1 MNFILQNNQIER
13 KQTRSNND
21 NSTSSSNNKI
31 LSEILDST
39 NSEINNSIF
48 NKVNNRFN
56 ENKLKIIPVESF
68 EIKFSYNNINILSK
82 GQMVKNIK
90 YKNFIENLIGNYLC
104 NYNSE
109 DIFNKIISIFSQ
121 KEKNFYNKKDI
132 LIYSDIE
139 KETNNDKISEVKL
152 PLVNKE
158 NNQKFEK
165 SKNISKNNFK
175 YNNLNTLETT
185 ENLKNTINE
194 EKLFTKTKQYSN
206 YLEKEFKNF
215 GKLNFENFK
224 FQNKDDIIN
233 KMDLDSNINKGLE
246 GKLLYKSKKSK
257 NLNKDKNNDMKGGG
271 FENYLNKIDGVNKS
285 NYSKNGKISLF
296 IDKNNDI
303 SQTNMINIKNNNN
316 EKNNNICIIY

>member
-1 MNFILQNNQIER
+1 M
-13 KQTRSNND
+13 
-21 NSTSSSNNKI
+21 
-31 LSEILDST
+31 
-39 NSEINNSIF
+39 
-48 NKVNNRFN
+48 
-56 ENKLKIIPVESF
+56 
-68 EIKFSYNNINILSK
+68 
-82 GQMVKNIK
+82 
-90 YKNFIENLIGNYLC
+90 
-104 NYNSE
+104 
-109 DIFNKIISIFSQ
+109 
-121 KEKNFYNKKDI
+121 
-132 LIYSDIE
+132 
-139 KETNNDKISEVKL
+139 

-194 EKLFTKTKQYSN
+194 EKLFTETKQYSN

-233 KMDLDSNINKGLE
+233 KMDLDSNINKELE

-316 EKNNNICIIY
+316 EKINNICIIY